1 MSASPSTV
9 TGDATPWQDKL
20 EEACRAAQ
28 LVPPKFQI
36 VSDRRAT
43 AIGGRTAWSSTVEVQ
58 GHHVN
63 ARFWY
68 DGRNLNNAKEDAA
81 ECAVN
86 WLTSN
91 SSNSTPASTTS
102 TSTVRSGW

>member
-1 MSASPSTV
+1 MSTSPLNN
-9 TGDATPWQDKL
+9 TGGATPWQDKL

-36 VSDRRAT
+36 VSDRR
-43 AIGGRTAWSSTVEVQ
+43 GGRTAWSSTVEVQ
-58 GHHVN
+58 GQIVN

-86 WLTSN
+86 WLTGN
-91 SSNSTPASTTS
+91 SSNSTAASNTAAASTA
-102 TSTVRSGW
+102 RSGW

>member
-1 MSASPSTV
+1 MSTSPSGSTS
-9 TGDATPWQDKL
+9 GPTPWQDKL
-20 EEACRAAQ
+20 EELCREAQ
-28 LVPPKFQI
+28 ILPPVFHI
-36 VSDRRAT
+36 VSDRRVL
-43 AIGGRTAWSSTVEVQ
+43 GGRTAWSSRVTVQ
-58 GHHVN
+58 GKVLS

-91 SSNSTPASTTS
+91 TGPTTS
-102 TSTVRSGW
+102 TTASSTWTGW

>member
-1 MSASPSTV
+1 MSTSPSGSTS
-9 TGDATPWQDKL
+9 GPTPWQDKL
-20 EEACRAAQ
+20 EV
-28 LVPPKFQI
+28 L
-36 VSDRRAT
+36 
-43 AIGGRTAWSSTVEVQ
+43 GGRTAWSSRVTVQ
-58 GHHVN
+58 GKVLS

-91 SSNSTPASTTS
+91 TGPTTS
-102 TSTVRSGW
+102 TTASSTWTGW